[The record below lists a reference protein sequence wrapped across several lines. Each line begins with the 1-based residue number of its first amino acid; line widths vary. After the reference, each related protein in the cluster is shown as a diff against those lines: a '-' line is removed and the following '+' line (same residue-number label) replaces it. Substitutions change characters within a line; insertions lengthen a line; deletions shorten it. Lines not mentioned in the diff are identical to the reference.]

1 VTDPPAAAGTPAA
14 AVRAD
19 VDVQADGDV
28 QADADIRADTDVQA
42 DAGEFAAAL
51 RAVLL
56 DPDDAGSL
64 ELHGRTQ
71 AAVLVALYVRDGTLH
86 AILTLRRN
94 DLRLHPGQISFPG
107 GRRDPTDPDLA
118 HTALREA
125 HEEIG
130 LDPSAVELLGA
141 LQPASTFVTDFAVYP
156 FVGLISPTEP
166 LTAEPSEV
174 EEVLELPVAAL
185 AASYGRR
192 TLTADGRSFRT
203 DSYFLDGHL
212 VWGATARI
220 LGDLLE
226 RLARIHGRAAPTPLT
241 RADHGG

>member
-1 VTDPPAAAGTPAA
+1 VTDDADDDAADAAG
-14 AVRAD
+14 
-19 VDVQADGDV
+19 
-28 QADADIRADTDVQA
+28 
-42 DAGEFAAAL
+42 AGGLAAAL
-51 RAVLL
+51 RQVLL
-56 DPDDAGSL
+56 DPDEASRI

-71 AAVLVALYVRDGTLH
+71 AAVLVALYVRDETLH
-86 AILTLRRN
+86 AILTLRRD

-130 LDPSAVELLGA
+130 LDPAAVELLGA

-156 FVGLISPTEP
+156 FVGLIAPTHT
-166 LTAEPSEV
+166 LVAEPSEV
-174 EEVLELPVAAL
+174 EQVLELSVPAL
-185 AASYGRR
+185 AASHGRR
-192 TLTADGRSFRT
+192 TLTAGDRSFRT
-203 DSYFLDGHL
+203 DCYFLDGHL

-226 RLARIHGRAAPTPLT
+226 RLDRIQGRKAPAPLT
-241 RADHGG
+241 SADRGE